1 MTGARLSP
9 GGASTT
15 GLEPH
20 VASALAYLAGPFSGV
35 LLLLAERTNLHVRF
49 HAWQSLIA
57 LGGVWVLGFVLYV
70 LAFAALFVSAT
81 AFRLLLW
88 VAVLVWA
95 GWVVLWLICLV
106 KAYRGE
112 RFHLPLAGALSERR
126 AAPKLPLSNP
136 QPPN

>member
-1 MTGARLSP
+1 MTRDRAAA
-9 GGASTT
+9 GGPSTT
-15 GLEPH
+15 GLEPD

-35 LLLLAERTNLHVRF
+35 LILLAERTNLHVRF
-49 HAWQSLIA
+49 HAWQSVIA
-57 LGGVWVLGFVLYV
+57 LGGLWVLGLVLYL
-70 LAFAALFVSAT
+70 LAFAALFVSAA

-112 RFHLPLAGALSERR
+112 RFRLPLAGAFAEHRADALRR
-126 AAPKLPLSNP
+126 A
-136 QPPN
+136 

>member
-1 MTGARLSP
+1 MTADRPSP
-9 GGASTT
+9 AAPSTT
-15 GLEPH
+15 GLEPD

-35 LLLLAERTNLHVRF
+35 LILLAERTNLHVRF
-49 HAWQSLIA
+49 HAWQSVVA
-57 LGGVWVLGFVLYV
+57 LGGLGALFLVLYG

-95 GWVVLWLICLV
+95 GWVVLWVICLV

-112 RFHLPLAGALSERR
+112 QFRLPLAGAFAARR
-126 AAPKLPLSNP
+126 ADAPRRP
-136 QPPN
+136 

>member
-1 MTGARLSP
+1 M
-9 GGASTT
+9 
-15 GLEPH
+15 
-20 VASALAYLAGPFSGV
+20 ASALAYLAGPFSGV
-35 LLLLAERTNLHVRF
+35 LILLAERANPHVRF

-57 LGGVWVLGFVLYV
+57 LGGLWVLGLGLYL
-70 LAFAALFVSAT
+70 LAFAALFVSAM

-95 GWVVLWLICLV
+95 GWVVLWLIALV

-112 RFHLPLAGALSERR
+112 RFHLPFVGAIAERR
-126 AAPKLPLSNP
+126 ALPKFSISNS

>member
-1 MTGARLSP
+1 MTGARPSP

-20 VASALAYLAGPFSGV
+20 VAAALAYLAGPFSGV
-35 LLLLAERTNLHVRF
+35 LLLLAERTNPHVRF
-49 HAWQSLIA
+49 HAWQSLVA
-57 LGGVWVLGFVLYV
+57 LGGLWMLGLVLYL

-88 VAVLVWA
+88 VAVLVWV
-95 GWVVLWLICLV
+95 GWVVLWVICLV

-112 RFHLPLAGALSERR
+112 RFRLPLAGAMADRR
-126 AAPKLPLSNP
+126 ARKLPSSNS
-136 QPPN
+136 QLPN